1 MTTQLYDQDF
11 YAWTRRSAEL
21 IRQGRIV
28 EVDFEHVAEELE
40 NMGGNTRRELISRLS
55 ILLAHLLKW
64 QWQPVRRGNSWRLTI
79 ANQRDD
85 IEDLLE
91 QSPSLRHEIDEKIEK
106 AYVRAR
112 RQAAIETG
120 LDEKTFPAGCPF
132 SIEQALDPNFW
143 PDA

>member
-11 YAWTRRSAEL
+11 YAWARRNAEL

-55 ILLAHLLKW
+55 ILLAYLLKW

-91 QSPSLRHEIDEKIEK
+91 QSPSLRHDIDEKIDK

-120 LDEKTFPAGCPF
+120 LDEKTFPLGCPF
-132 SIEQALDPNFW
+132 SMEQALDPDFW